1 MAIESSVIFFPCKNI
16 KETSKFYT
24 EMVGLRLVQVQ
35 EGISECHIF
44 DTGYGFIGFC
54 QYADGR
60 PIPSGS
66 VGMCISFNCRDEF
79 DVDAHYEMIKPKVL
93 KLSALQKN
101 TKIFL
106 FIHVFSATQT
116 VTPLNFRKFFSLLP
130 TE

>member
-1 MAIESSVIFFPCKNI
+1 
-16 KETSKFYT
+16 
-24 EMVGLRLVQVQ
+24 MVGLRLVQVQ

-66 VGMCISFNCRDEF
+66 VCMCISFNCRDEF
-79 DVDAHYEMIKPKVL
+79 DVDAHYEMIKTKGAEIISPP
-93 KLSALQKN
+93 KN

-106 FIHVFSATQT
+106 FIHVFSAPQT